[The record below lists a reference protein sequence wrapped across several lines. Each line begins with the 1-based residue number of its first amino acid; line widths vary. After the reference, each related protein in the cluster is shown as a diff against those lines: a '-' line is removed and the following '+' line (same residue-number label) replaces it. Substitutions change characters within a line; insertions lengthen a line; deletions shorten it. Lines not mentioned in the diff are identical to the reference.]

1 MAKNTA
7 LYIPIKKRSIRY
19 SYFMYFDKEP
29 YLADQLFIKYKIRV
43 WFDEEIRRQNWP
55 YLSVICHVRKDDVP
69 EFMNALEEL
78 KTSMLI
84 CGYMDYEEEISN
96 YIELIYAAGRV
107 GEIK

>member
-1 MAKNTA
+1 M
-7 LYIPIKKRSIRY
+7 
-19 SYFMYFDKEP
+19 
-29 YLADQLFIKYKIRV
+29 
-43 WFDEEIRRQNWP
+43 
-55 YLSVICHVRKDDVP
+55 RKDDVP